1 MLTLTMSQVTA
12 TTVLLCLKPR
22 LQQTVL
28 MVSDRQPTTLH
39 IDVDYNNVSSHG
51 YNSATLSQATATTVL
66 MVSDRQPTTLHID
79 VDSNNISSHG
89 YNSATLSQA
98 TATTNSADGK

>member
-39 IDVDYNNVSSHG
+39 IDVD
-51 YNSATLSQATATTVL
+51 
-66 MVSDRQPTTLHID
+66 
-79 VDSNNISSHG
+79 SNNISSHG
-89 YNSATLSQA
+89 YNSA
-98 TATTNSADGK
+98 DGKWQTANYTPLIKKMLLQETSF